1 MILDFSWKKREKFF
15 SDKEEIF
22 FWKQTFWFISEN
34 IKY

>member
-1 MILDFSWKKREKFF
+1 MNLVQKKREILFGN
-15 SDKEEIF
+15 KEEIS